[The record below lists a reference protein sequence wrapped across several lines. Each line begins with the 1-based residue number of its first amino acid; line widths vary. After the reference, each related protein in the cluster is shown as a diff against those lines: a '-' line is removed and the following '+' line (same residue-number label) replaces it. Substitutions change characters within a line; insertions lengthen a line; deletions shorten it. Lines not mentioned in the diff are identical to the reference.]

1 VATAFLELDNLAT
14 YFPIETGFIFKRTLG
29 NVRAVDGVQLSI
41 QRGEVLGLVGESGC
55 GKSTL
60 GRTILQLIAQ
70 TSGTV
75 ILEGRNLNRLDRQ
88 SLRRARTDFQMIFQ
102 DPYASLNPRMTVFD
116 TLAEAICIHRKI
128 PRRELP
134 ARIAALMSK
143 VGLHGRDVKK
153 YPHEFSGGQ
162 RQRIAIARAL
172 AVEPKLI
179 IADEPVSALD
189 VSIQAQ
195 VINLLAQLR
204 REMNLTLIF
213 ISHDLSVVKHISDR
227 IAVMYFRKFFELGE
241 ARAVLEKPLHP
252 YTKALISAV
261 PVLDPTRKRAR
272 QRFLLPGDP
281 PSPMNPPVGCRFHPR
296 CPFMIEACKAQIPP
310 LEDWGGNHFA
320 ACIRVREIDGGSAS
334 PRAMPRSSGGAALI

>member
-1 VATAFLELDNLAT
+1 MPGAFLEVENLQT
-14 YFPIETGFIFKRTLG
+14 HFPVEAGLIFKRRLG
-29 NVRAVDGVQLSI
+29 TVRAVDGVRLSI
-41 QRGEVLGLVGESGC
+41 QEGEVLGIVGESGC

-60 GRTILQLIAQ
+60 GRTIVQLIPPTA
-70 TSGTV
+70 GTV
-75 ILEGRNLNRLDRQ
+75 ILEGRNLNQLHGRG
-88 SLRRARTDFQMIFQ
+88 LRRARRDFQMIFQ
-102 DPYASLNPRMTVFD
+102 DPYASLNPRLNVFD
-116 TLAEAICIHRKI
+116 TLAEAIRTHKKV
-128 PRRELP
+128 PRREL
-134 ARIAALMSK
+134 RQRVAALMQK
-143 VGLHGRDVKK
+143 VGLLPRTMKK

-195 VINLLAQLR
+195 IINLLAQLR
-204 REMNLTLIF
+204 HEMKLTIIF

-227 IAVMYFRKFFELGE
+227 IGVMYLGKVVELGE

-261 PVLDPTRKRAR
+261 PIVDPTREHARKRIV
-272 QRFLLPGDP
+272 LPGDP

-296 CPFMIEACKAQIPP
+296 CPYMIDACKAEVPP
-310 LEDWGGNHFA
+310 LVDWGGNHFA
-320 ACIRVREIDGGSAS
+320 ACIRVAEIN
-334 PRAMPRSSGGAALI
+334 